1 MGLQGGE
8 ANHSFLLSILVW
20 LVQQYSSTARQ
31 EYSVLPGL
39 FLFFHPIFL
48 ISMLGL
54 RAGENTFVNCSKV
67 TTPAYKSPL
76 SLSLSLSV
84 EVKPEF

>member
-1 MGLQGGE
+1 MGLLGE

-20 LVQQYSSTARQ
+20 LVQRDST
-31 EYSVLPGL
+31 VLGL

-54 RAGENTFVNCSKV
+54 VRIHLLIVAR
-67 TTPAYKSPL
+67 
-76 SLSLSLSV
+76 
-84 EVKPEF
+84 